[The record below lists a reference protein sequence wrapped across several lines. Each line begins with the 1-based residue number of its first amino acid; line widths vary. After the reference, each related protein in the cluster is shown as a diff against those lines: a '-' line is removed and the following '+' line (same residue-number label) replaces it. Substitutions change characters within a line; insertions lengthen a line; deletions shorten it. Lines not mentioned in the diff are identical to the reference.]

1 VRTINKI
8 TKGYFRTLVAAGTCV
23 LLWQVTASAA
33 NLPENARDPFVSIID
48 LAKEE
53 AQRTTKIDLPG
64 VALRGIIY
72 SDTKAV
78 AIVNDELVMA
88 GDNWSGYKVE
98 DIRPD
103 RVIFNDGMRSYE
115 LIMQQK
121 DLDTEKAQENAK
133 ENVDEAPKI
142 GNRPQEEWQ
151 YGLPPQEGYG
161 PGMYMPER
169 KE

>member
-1 VRTINKI
+1 MRTISKV
-8 TKGYFRTLVAAGTCV
+8 TKGYFRMLVAAGV
-23 LLWQVTASAA
+23 SFLLWQVTASAA
-33 NLPENARDPFVSIID
+33 NLLENTRDPFVSIID

-72 SDTKAV
+72 SDAKAV

-121 DLDTEKAQENAK
+121 DLDAEKAQENAK
-133 ENVDEAPKI
+133 ENVAEAPKVE
-142 GNRPQEEWQ
+142 NRPQEEWQ
-151 YGLPPQEGYG
+151 YGLPSQEKYG